1 MQNWALRKEREC
13 AECAVERERRCC
25 VLKDTDADRQKY
37 VTDPFDAAP
46 YVHPFRHPSFHAT
59 QLRAIVFAKN
69 KARRLLW
76 VTAHD
81 VVGNK
86 NLIHGAD
93 HKQEAR
99 KERWLEFHDRF
110 TGGIPGLLPLVLDL
124 PIRFTESIG
133 KKAREMGVFKHSRGY
148 IRGWEL
154 PDAEV
159 ARLATMDDKE
169 VVLQL
174 RPTKLLI
181 EVETATKL
189 MPVVDGK
196 SIFELTVQAK
206 PWSLDKQGNV
216 KMTRLGFPIVPDFGG
231 TAHAYCGS
239 TMPAALGDLLPWYKK
254 IEH

>member
-1 MQNWALRKEREC
+1 MQNWLLRKEREC
-13 AECAVERERRCC
+13 AECASERERRCC
-25 VLKDTDADRQKY
+25 VLRDTAVDREKY

-81 VVGNK
+81 VVSNK
-86 NLIHGAD
+86 NLV
-93 HKQEAR
+93 QEDR

-148 IRGWEL
+148 IRGWVLPEAEL
-154 PDAEV
+154 
-159 ARLATMDDKE
+159 ARLASLDDKE

-196 SIFELTVQAK
+196 HIFELTVQAK
-206 PWSLDKQGNV
+206 PWSLDGKGNV
-216 KMTRLGFPIVPDFGG
+216 RITRLGFPIVPDFGG

-239 TMPAALGDLLPWYKK
+239 TMPAALGDLLPWSKTT
-254 IEH
+254 EH